1 MKAKEE
7 IACHWLHGKKK
18 EHECKTI
25 FKWSYLAHSNKGRRP
40 GLLHA
45 AAGAAFGVQA
55 ATVRSYLAYPLLE
68 TAGASCP
75 TSPHTSASD
84 TAVHPTLLVSTWW
97 PSSNTLSEC
106 YNNVDVGVFLWLTEP
121 RDKHPR
127 QEFAFSY
134 PSL

>member
-55 ATVRSYLAYPLLE
+55 ATGRSYLAYPLLE

-75 TSPHTSASD
+75 TSPHTSSSD
-84 TAVHPTLLVSTWW
+84 TTVHA
-97 PSSNTLSEC
+97 TLSLVEYLVLSLGL
-106 YNNVDVGVFLWLTEP
+106 YNQQFE
-121 RDKHPR
+121 
-127 QEFAFSY
+127 EFQRGTGGS
-134 PSL
+134 PPP